1 MKKRNLRK
9 NSSGQVIIITALL
22 VATLLLSTAIYII
35 ETEKAVPTIGTDQTD
50 VLTDYEQS
58 TKNTLISALANITN
72 GGPTSV
78 LTFDLTEL
86 STAIT
91 SHSYRTMVQMGF
103 TPLNTASYLNG
114 VWVSWGQTGLG
125 ISSAYVAFSFNSSA
139 SSATSN
145 FEYNVNVTSEVTLI
159 GKYQQLNDT
168 LRQANIIVNVFN
180 EGKPALAQNFT
191 FSFQDA
197 TGWIKAPSP
206 SITDFGNGTYAV
218 LLNAQTDQP
227 TNPFLVSA
235 LCQDQRGIVI
245 CANATCM
252 TG

>member
-1 MKKRNLRK
+1 M
-9 NSSGQVIIITALL
+9 SQ
-22 VATLLLSTAIYII
+22 
-35 ETEKAVPTIGTDQTD
+35 
-50 VLTDYEQS
+50 
-58 TKNTLISALANITN
+58 
-72 GGPTSV
+72 
-78 LTFDLTEL
+78 
-86 STAIT
+86 
-91 SHSYRTMVQMGF
+91 
-103 TPLNTASYLNG
+103 
-114 VWVSWGQTGLG
+114 
-125 ISSAYVAFSFNSSA
+125 FSFNSSA

-168 LRQANIIVNVFN
+168 LRQANLIVNVFN

-235 LCQDQRGIVI
+235 LSGSTRHRYMRKCNLYDRLTVLIKIRQHPQNTEMFFLNY
-245 CANATCM
+245 AM
-252 TG
+252 FK